1 MRNQLDAGSLRS
13 GQIKEDE
20 LKDQSRKSLGE
31 LVQAIKL
38 GEVEDITGQSLSTT
52 RELLGEYSRSRALQ
66 GFTPSDTATF
76 IFSMKE
82 PLFTLLREEGNP
94 KRLVDHIWTVTKLR
108 DKLGPYTTEVYAQ
121 SREDILNRQ
130 AQELLELSTPVVEL
144 WDKIIL
150 VPLIGMLDSERTQV
164 VMENLLSQIVKCRA
178 DIAIVDISGVPTVD
192 TLVAQDLIKTV
203 SAARLMGAD
212 CIISG
217 IRPQIAKTI
226 VHLGLQLDVVSKAT
240 MDAFALAL
248 QRTRHAVGST
258 ATEPAGF
265 PCPTKNQGAPSMIQG
280 SASVA
285 CHRDRVDA

>member
-1 MRNQLDAGSLRS
+1 
-13 GQIKEDE
+13 
-20 LKDQSRKSLGE
+20 
-31 LVQAIKL
+31 
-38 GEVEDITGQSLSTT
+38 
-52 RELLGEYSRSRALQ
+52 
-66 GFTPSDTATF
+66 
-76 IFSMKE
+76 MKE

-94 KRLVDHIWTVTKLR
+94 KRLVDPIWTVTKLR

-150 VPLIGMLDSERTQV
+150 LPLIGMLDSERTQV

-192 TLVAQDLIKTV
+192 TLVAQHPHQD
-203 SAARLMGAD
+203 RLG
-212 CIISG
+212 
-217 IRPQIAKTI
+217 RPPDGRRLHHKRHTPI

-240 MDAFALAL
+240 MADAFALAL

-265 PCPTKNQGAPSMIQG
+265 PSPTKNQGAPSMIQG